1 MKFFI
6 IFFLFYYTLAAL
18 EVSTRY
24 NVYATMFG
32 HVGYCDVDIREDK
45 EQYEIKAVAKT
56 IDTAAVLL
64 RNRVETFISRGKI
77 KNGKYIPDI
86 FIKTKETTKKT
97 RVQTYSFNHDKEEVI
112 LVEEKINVVN
122 KMSFDSKSF
131 KFALKEVEE
140 RSTKEEVLDN
150 YMADDTLSIYLNS
163 KNGCDFSQKKHAIIA
178 IGANN
183 DKNNIHYECLEG
195 MKKSVAVKKL
205 SDSVFLKNIYN
216 LHVEPLDKDDKIVD
230 VVVAYDNDGFL
241 KEGLMDKIFWVG
253 SMRAIRVNH
262 KILKN

>member
-1 MKFFI
+1 MKFI
-6 IFFLFYYTLAAL
+6 ILFFLFYYTLFAL

-32 HVGYCDVDIREDK
+32 HVGYCDVELHEDK
-45 EQYEIKAVAKT
+45 EQYEIKAIAKT

-64 RNRVETFISRGKI
+64 RNRVETFVSRGKI

-86 FIKTKETTKKT
+86 FIKTKETTKKI
-97 RVQTYSFNHDKEEVI
+97 RVQTYSFNHNKKEVT
-112 LVEEKINVVN
+112 LVEEKINIVN

-131 KFALKEVEE
+131 KFVLKEVEE
-140 RSTKEEVLDN
+140 KSAKEEILDN
-150 YMADDTLSIYLNS
+150 YIADDTLSVYLNS
-163 KNGCDFSQKKHAIIA
+163 KYGCSFTQKKHTIIA
-178 IGANN
+178 IGAHN

-195 MKKSVAVKKL
+195 AKRNTAVKNL
-205 SDSVFLKNIYN
+205 SDNDLKNIYN

-262 KILKN
+262 KISKN